1 MSLQTTEGVNSD
13 YLTIEASVEEI
24 RSMGFKDTNLRQ
36 VQRWANEK
44 KLPFF
49 RFGKRCYIDRQTL
62 RGAFKT
68 MQDKAVSGNN

>member
-1 MSLQTTEGVNSD
+1 MSLQTTQNVNSD

-24 RSMGFKDTNLRQ
+24 RRLGFKDTNLRQ

-49 RFGKRCYIDRQTL
+49 RFGKRCYIDRQVL
-62 RGAFKT
+62 HQAFKE
-68 MQDKAVSGNN
+68 MQTKAMMLN